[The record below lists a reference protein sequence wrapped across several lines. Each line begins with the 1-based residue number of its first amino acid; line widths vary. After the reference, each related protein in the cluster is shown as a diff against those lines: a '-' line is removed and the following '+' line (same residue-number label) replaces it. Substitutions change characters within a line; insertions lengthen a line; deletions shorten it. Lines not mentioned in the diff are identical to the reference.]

1 MVILLQNN
9 SAANTEAKIYTEL
22 ANNLNYSS
30 YRITLFALQQSNK
43 HFSEND
49 VATRWLVSQA

>member
-9 SAANTEAKIYTEL
+9 SAANSEARIYTEL

-43 HFSEND
+43 HFSEK
-49 VATRWLVSQA
+49 VWLQGGW

>member
-9 SAANTEAKIYTEL
+9 SAANTEARIYTEL
-22 ANNLNYSS
+22 ANNLNYLS

>member
-9 SAANTEAKIYTEL
+9 SAANTEARIYTEL
-22 ANNLNYSS
+22 ANNLNYLS
-30 YRITLFALQQSNK
+30 YIITLFALQQSNK